1 MCARGWL
8 SPFGSDMLG
17 VFIWRVDTDGG
28 GGDGTVFD
36 ASAPNSSTVGQLS
49 N

>member
-8 SPFGSDMLG
+8 SPFVSYMLG
-17 VFIWRVDTDGG
+17 VFIWRVDTAGG

-36 ASAPNSSTVGQLS
+36 ASAPNSSAVGQLS